1 MAKVAAAYNNVDGL
15 NGISKDSPFPVLQ
28 TIHVA
33 TRNQENKPEWRKIL
47 SCRWRK
53 TRFSSGSY
61 SCEAGGTVGA
71 VRERREEGIARA
83 GVWGVDMV
91 VAVVV
96 NGEQNA
102 ENNEQ
107 NVNAS
112 GAFIRHVV
120 VPRQFPP
127 PSKLPHVSAW
137 T

>member
-1 MAKVAAAYNNVDGL
+1 MAKVAMAYNNVDGL

-83 GVWGVDMV
+83 GVWGVDIGV
-91 VAVVV
+91 VVVV

-102 ENNEQ
+102 KNNEQ

-112 GAFIRHVV
+112 GASIHHVV
-120 VPRQFPP
+120 VTRQFPT
-127 PSKLPHVSAW
+127 SSRLPHVSAW